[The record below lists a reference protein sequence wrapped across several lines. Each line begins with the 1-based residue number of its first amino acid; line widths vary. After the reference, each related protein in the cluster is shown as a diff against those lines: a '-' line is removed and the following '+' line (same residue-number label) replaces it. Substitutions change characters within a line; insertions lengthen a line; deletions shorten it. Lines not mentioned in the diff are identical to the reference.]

1 MQNAPWPF
9 QTPSE
14 EAAFFEAMRQ
24 KTDGFIA
31 RHVNKRIS
39 IPISR
44 RLLKYPITPNQ
55 ITCFH
60 ALLGVFALYLVWQA
74 TYAMILTG
82 ALLMWF
88 STVLD
93 GCDGEVARAKN
104 TCTPFGKYFDT
115 VVDTLKSAVY
125 VIVLACAL
133 GRGDPMYTTLGYFL
147 LAGGVY
153 LLSMMVL
160 FSWWSPDLQGSFT
173 IMKSDSSR
181 ALDAFSGVKQGLLV
195 LQNLVKND
203 TIGFAF
209 PVMAALR
216 LNQALVWIAALAVS
230 IEIVVYTYLWV
241 KRKKT

>member
-1 MQNAPWPF
+1 MQTAPWPF
-9 QTPSE
+9 QTPAQE
-14 EAAFFEAMRQ
+14 EAFFEAIRQ
-24 KTDGFIA
+24 KTNGFIA
-31 RHVNKRIS
+31 KNLNKRIS

-60 ALLGVFALYLVWQA
+60 TLLGVFALYLVWQA
-74 TYAMILTG
+74 TYAMILLG
-82 ALLMWF
+82 GLLMWF

-104 TCTPFGKYFDT
+104 LCTPFGKYFDT

-125 VIVLACAL
+125 VIVLAFAL
-133 GRGDPMYTTLGYFL
+133 GRGVPMYTTLGYVL
-147 LAGGVY
+147 LAGGIY
-153 LLSMMVL
+153 LVSMMVL

-173 IMKSDSSR
+173 IMNSSSSR
-181 ALDAFSGVKQGLLV
+181 ALDRFPRVKQGLLV

-209 PVMAALR
+209 PVMAALH
-216 LNQALVWIAALAVS
+216 LNQALVWIAVLAVS
-230 IEIVVYTYLWV
+230 VEMGVYTYLWIN
-241 KRKKT
+241 RKQA